1 MQKRA
6 SSSLYFYQRDS
17 LFSVQQENEVHT
29 LFKGP
34 EALIAESTSSN
45 SKTILLETD
54 YASSVLSGHQHEASD
69 NYLYT
74 PYGYD
79 HREKTNGLISGFNGH
94 RRDPLRGGYLLGN
107 GYRSY
112 NQRIYR
118 FEAPDSFSPFHEGGL
133 NTYAYCLNDPVNLH
147 DPSGHWPWKLSKI
160 FGGKKTSTPKT
171 KYSASAPS
179 LAFDEPPSEYGQQ
192 PATNPHPQGI
202 TATPQFM
209 DHSSELGGSAPLYE
223 MSASDLKKVSNNT
236 SQINSITFDTRLE
249 RKELRKYT
257 DALNRHLEPKIR
269 KSYEAKVR
277 QHKTNISNNSTAIK
291 KLLLENQKLETPW
304 LNDAVS
310 KRRDLRVTNS

>member
-34 EALIAESTSSN
+34 EALIAEFTSSN

-54 YASSVLSGHQHEASD
+54 YASSVLSGHRHDASD
-69 NYLYT
+69 NHLYT

-147 DPSGHWPWKLSKI
+147 DPSGHGPWKLRK
-160 FGGKKTSTPKT
+160 FFGKKETSTLKT

-179 LAFDEPPSEYGQQ
+179 LVFDEPPSEYAQQ

-202 TATPQFM
+202 TAIPQFM
-209 DHSSELGGSAPLYE
+209 DHSSKLGGSAPLYA
-223 MSASDLKKVSNNT
+223 MSASDLGKVSSNT
-236 SQINSITFDTRLE
+236 SQINLITSDTRYQN
-249 RKELRKYT
+249 KEVRKYT
-257 DALNRHLEPKIR
+257 NALNRHLEPKIR
-269 KSYEAKVR
+269 RLYEAKVM
-277 QHKTNISNNSTAIK
+277 QHKTNISNNSTAIRE
-291 KLLLENQKLETPW
+291 LLLENQKLEKPW

-310 KRRDLRVTNS
+310 KLRDPRVTNG